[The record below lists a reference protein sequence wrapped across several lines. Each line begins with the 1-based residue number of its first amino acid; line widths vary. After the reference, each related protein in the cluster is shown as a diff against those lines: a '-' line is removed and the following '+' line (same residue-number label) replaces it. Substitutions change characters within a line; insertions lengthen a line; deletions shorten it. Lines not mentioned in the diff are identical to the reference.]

1 MQWSRDCSLVACWR
15 CVAATSTSTVLDLN
29 FETLSRGDVDG
40 GVVQVSPVLTKKEFH
55 SWSVRQHRIT

>member
-1 MQWSRDCSLVACWR
+1 MACWR

-40 GVVQVSPVLTKKEFH
+40 GVVQVIPVLTKKEFH
-55 SWSVRQHRIT
+55 SWSVRQHRIK

>member
-1 MQWSRDCSLVACWR
+1 MACWR

-29 FETLSRGDVDG
+29 FETLRLSRGDVDG
-40 GVVQVSPVLTKKEFH
+40 GVVQVIPVLTKKEFH